1 VQPGGDVQEVRQGLL
16 PVHRDGVHAGAGGRQ
31 PRRGVEGGA
40 GHRARQPVTS
50 SLFFFHYYDSEK
62 GDQFIHEL
70 FFETRNTLKAIAC
83 RKR

>member
-1 VQPGGDVQEVRQGLL
+1 MQPGGDVQEVRQGLL

-50 SLFFFHYYDSEK
+50 SLFFFSLLR
-62 GDQFIHEL
+62 Q
-70 FFETRNTLKAIAC
+70 
-83 RKR
+83 